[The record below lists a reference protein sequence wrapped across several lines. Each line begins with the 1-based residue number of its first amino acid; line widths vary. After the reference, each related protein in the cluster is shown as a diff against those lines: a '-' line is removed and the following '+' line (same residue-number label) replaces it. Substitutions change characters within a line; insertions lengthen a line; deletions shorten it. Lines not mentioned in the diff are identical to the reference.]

1 MKAIIYD
8 PEVHRRRL
16 DELSPNGFDYV
27 VEATGAAPMAEDA
40 MRFVRRRGTI
50 LIYGVYP
57 DDALGRFRLAEIQRR
72 ELAIKGSFAQID
84 CFPRALD
91 YLESGK
97 VKVDELVTHEFP
109 LKDYQKALELAWSR
123 QGIKT
128 IIIPPKN

>member
-1 MKAIIYD
+1 MTNAFYITMHKGAQA
-8 PEVHRRRL
+8 
-16 DELSPNGFDYV
+16 
-27 VEATGAAPMAEDA
+27 AT
-40 MRFVRRRGTI
+40 
-50 LIYGVYP
+50 
-57 DDALGRFRLAEIQRR
+57 DALGSIRLADIQRR
-72 ELAIKGSFAQID
+72 ELSIKGSFAQID